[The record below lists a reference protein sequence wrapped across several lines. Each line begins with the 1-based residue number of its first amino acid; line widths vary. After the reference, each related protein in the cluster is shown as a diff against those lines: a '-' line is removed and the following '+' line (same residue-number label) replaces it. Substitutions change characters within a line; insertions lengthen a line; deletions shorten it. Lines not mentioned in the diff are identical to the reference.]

1 MGRLDHLV
9 EAVYDRFKDRYFR
22 DESAFVVFSCA
33 PLSIRPRKLIIT
45 WVHIEVYVDV
55 QGDKCVLFHFLSSW
69 SPTQRHLPRFFARV
83 VEVFPPRPPSP
94 PKPDTTP
101 VASTSSQPPPSP
113 PKPPCP
119 PIHNISG
126 DLKVPAKEVNATD
139 DPQKYYYKVQLLEEE
154 KSESARDKMAAYA
167 KEARAK
173 WTGSLMEV
181 QCPVMRYVP
190 STVTSTSA

>member
-22 DESAFVVFSCA
+22 DESAFVLYLSTHLLTEANCYAHIQRSMLMFKETST
-33 PLSIRPRKLIIT
+33 PLPQS
-45 WVHIEVYVDV
+45 
-55 QGDKCVLFHFLSSW
+55 FLYPI
-69 SPTQRHLPRFFARV
+69 SPPSPRFFARV

-94 PKPDTTP
+94 PKPDTNP
-101 VASTSSQPPPSP
+101 IASTSSQPPPSP
-113 PKPPCP
+113 PKRPSL
-119 PIHNISG
+119 PIHDIRG
-126 DLKVPAKEVNATD
+126 DLKTPAKEVNAAD

-154 KSESARDKMAAYA
+154 KSESAKDKMAAYA

-181 QCPVMRYVP
+181 QCPVMRYVA
-190 STVTSTSA
+190 VAFTSTLVEWRR